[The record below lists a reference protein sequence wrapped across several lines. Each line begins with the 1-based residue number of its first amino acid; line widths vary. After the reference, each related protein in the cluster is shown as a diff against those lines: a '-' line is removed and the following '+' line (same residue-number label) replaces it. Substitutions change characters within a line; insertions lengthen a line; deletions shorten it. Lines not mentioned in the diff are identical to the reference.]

1 MNKILIRL
9 VAIYL
14 WWFSIVFILVIG
26 FSSISFLA
34 EGTFLGDTLI
44 RRPYQ
49 WDFELMFTVLFF
61 IWGIFL
67 WRSSTDI
74 KSNKTFINFT
84 AWALLTHGLV
94 FIAIGL
100 LKPEILTHAILDSI
114 WWIAAGVIMFK
125 ASKTA
130 P

>member
-14 WWFSIVFILVIG
+14 WWFSIVFILAIG

-34 EGTFLGDTLI
+34 EGTSLGDTLI
-44 RRPYQ
+44 RHPYQ

-94 FIAIGL
+94 FITIGL
-100 LKPEILTHAILDSI
+100 LKPGILTHAILI
-114 WWIAAGVIMFK
+114 VFGG
-125 ASKTA
+125 
-130 P
+130 